1 MEIVQAFQ
9 WVDTTIRADTAL
21 MTAATGGVFQGI
33 ADISVVAPYAS
44 YRQQSSMDVLT
55 MNAVRLFNRIVMQ
68 IKGVAPSSKYATL
81 ITIADRIDELFK
93 RVGPVTLPTGGVLEA
108 HREQIISYE
117 ELTSGVQYCHLGG
130 LFLIELQGG

>member
-1 MEIVQAFQ
+1 MEIAQAFQ
-9 WVDTTIRADTAL
+9 WVDTTMRADSAL
-21 MTAATGGVFQGI
+21 MTAATGGIFQGI

-55 MNAVRLFNRIVMQ
+55 MNAVRLFNRILMQ
-68 IKGVAPSSKYATL
+68 IKGTSPSSQYSSLT
-81 ITIADRIDELFK
+81 TIADRIDALFK
-93 RVGPVTLPTGGVLEA
+93 RVGPVTLSTGGVLEA

-130 LFLIELQGG
+130 LYLIELQGS